1 VNFFQQIMTKPWV
14 AEQGDLDDL
23 HEGGEFALA
32 KPHVGLRVFL
42 AVASVLFTLFIVVYV
57 DRMTFPDWRPM
68 PEPWLLW
75 ANTVVLT
82 LSSVSLHWAWI
93 NSDRDRMDGV
103 SKGLWAG
110 GLFALAFLAG
120 QVWAWLQM
128 VDLGYYA
135 SSNPANGFFYLLTG
149 LHGVHLLGGLV
160 AWVRTSAKV
169 RAGEDNARIN
179 MSVGLCAVYWHFLLV
194 VWLVLFGLL
203 LLT

>member
-1 VNFFQQIMTKPWV
+1 MLLGTTSIPGAPV
-14 AEQGDLDDL
+14 E
-23 HEGGEFALA
+23 
-32 KPHVGLRVFL
+32 
-42 AVASVLFTLFIVVYV
+42 S
-57 DRMTFPDWRPM
+57 RPQR
-68 PEPWLLW
+68 
-75 ANTVVLT
+75 T
-82 LSSVSLHWAWI
+82 I
-93 NSDRDRMDGV
+93 
-103 SKGLWAG
+103 
-110 GLFALAFLAG
+110 
-120 QVWAWLQM
+120 
-128 VDLGYYA
+128 A